1 MNARRYVAGALVLA
15 TAAGGA
21 AAAAH
26 AVPAQYTE
34 GVVQAVNVDN
44 RTLTVGAN
52 TFTVRS
58 PREFKE
64 VNPGDKVDVAYVT
77 EAGQRIAIAVNLR

>member
-1 MNARRYVAGALVLA
+1 MNPRKYAAGALVLA
-15 TAAGGA
+15 TAAGA

-34 GVVQAVNVDN
+34 GVVQAVNLDN
-44 RTLTVGAN
+44 RTLTVGAS

-58 PREFKE
+58 PDELKE

-77 EAGQRIAIAVNLR
+77 EAGQRIAIAVTLR